1 MAVNDNFLLGSL
13 DMFWTA
19 MVWGLGV
26 SCGASIGMMGFVV
39 MMELF
44 NRLTKTEIAKRA
56 IEVHE
61 LSIAAL
67 RKRNDIG
74 EESNALLERV
84 AAAMEAMYAKE
95 S

>member
-1 MAVNDNFLLGSL
+1 
-13 DMFWTA
+13 MFWTA

-26 SCGASIGMMGFVV
+26 SCGASIGMMGLVV

-44 NRLTKTEIAKRA
+44 NRFTKTEIVKRA
-56 IEVHE
+56 NEINE

-67 RKRNDIG
+67 SERNDIG
-74 EESNALLERV
+74 VASNVLLERV

>member
-1 MAVNDNFLLGSL
+1 
-13 DMFWTA
+13 

-26 SCGASIGMMGFVV
+26 SCGASIGMMGLVV

-44 NRLTKTEIAKRA
+44 NRFTKTEIVKRA
-56 IEVHE
+56 NEINE

-67 RKRNDIG
+67 SERNDIG
-74 EESNALLERV
+74 VASNVLLERV